1 LSGCQLRQLRIALTN
16 YAPTKGGIKI
26 INMPKLK
33 TYQALSKRLKFTK
46 NKKILIK
53 KSGQNHFNARESGKI
68 TMKKRSHKA
77 LSKSNIK
84 AVKKLIPKI

>member
-1 LSGCQLRQLRIALTN
+1 MSGCQLRQLRIALTN

-33 TYQALSKRLKFTK
+33 TYQALNKRLKITK

-53 KSGQNHFNARESGKI
+53 KGGQDHFNAREPGKT

-77 LSKSNIK
+77 FSKSNLN